1 MGVGLLVSVELVS
14 GIHLQLNKYNAKKK
28 DETEGSSPACCD
40 PLSVNSYHG
49 MESVA

>member
-14 GIHLQLNKYNAKKK
+14 SIHLQLNKYNAKKK
-28 DETEGSSPACCD
+28 DKTEGSSQDYCD
-40 PLSVNSYHG
+40 PLLVNSYHG